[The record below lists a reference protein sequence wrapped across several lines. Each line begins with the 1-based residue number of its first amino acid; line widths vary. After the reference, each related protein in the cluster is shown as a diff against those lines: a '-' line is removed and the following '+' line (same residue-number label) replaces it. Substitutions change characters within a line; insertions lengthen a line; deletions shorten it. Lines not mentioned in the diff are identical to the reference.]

1 MKTIKLTHN
10 EIRAIDTYMSL
21 NPYCSGCAYDEM
33 QNSKKNC
40 DKCKL
45 GSARISILEKLN
57 LLSNSI

>member
-1 MKTIKLTHN
+1 MKTIRLTQN
-10 EIRAIDTYMSL
+10 EIRAIDSYMSS
-21 NPYCSGCAYDEM
+21 NPCHSGWAYAGI

-40 DKCKL
+40 DRCKL